1 MAQGQVKTIGVAY
14 DNEDNVVC
22 IVKVMN
28 CNQQTYNSLK
38 NKHIEYLEKQAQ
50 DKELL
55 YKVIRDLNEKVDQL
69 EKEIKLL
76 KGEE

>member
-28 CNQQTYNSLK
+28 VNQATYNSLK
-38 NKHIEYLEKQAQ
+38 NKHSEYLEKQAQ

-55 YKVIRDLNEKVDQL
+55 YKVIKDLNEKVDQL
-69 EKEIKLL
+69 QKEVKLL

>member
-28 CNQQTYNSLK
+28 CNQPTYNSLK
-38 NKHIEYLEKQAQ
+38 NKHSEYLEKQAQ

-69 EKEIKLL
+69 QKEVKLL